1 MQGRAANRRSR
12 RRLPPRRLRTPGTL
26 MVGAAGALRIGV
38 LARCGGILPR
48 RLSVYINL
56 RDATTYP
63 GA

>member
-1 MQGRAANRRSR
+1 MQGRAANRSRR
-12 RRLPPRRLRTPGTL
+12 RRLPPGLLRTPGAL

-48 RLSVYINL
+48 RLSIYITL
-56 RDATTYP
+56 RDTTTYP

>member
-1 MQGRAANRRSR
+1 MQGRAANRSRR
-12 RRLPPRRLRTPGTL
+12 RRLPPRLLRAPGAL

-48 RLSVYINL
+48 RLSIYINL
-56 RDATTYP
+56 RDTTTYP